1 MKDKKEQTRKL
12 FKFQL
17 QFFFPEEDVWNINT
31 EPIATAM

>member
-17 QFFFPEEDVWNINT
+17 QFFFPEDVWNINT